1 MRMKI
6 FRKDVKKHFFFK
18 KRKHKNCM
26 KILPKAACENKSS
39 AVSHKGNKPQ

>member
-6 FRKDVKKHFFFK
+6 FRKDVKKHFFK
-18 KRKHKNCM
+18 KRKHKNYM

-39 AVSHKGNKPQ
+39 AVNHKGNKPQ